1 MRVTSSSDERGRLS
15 VETVDI
21 DDAAR
26 IVIRGEADIAN
37 AHHLAA
43 ALDSISLDGAKRVQL
58 QVSDLAFI
66 DVSTLRHLTAFATR
80 LRQEGRTVETRG
92 ARPMLQHMVRELE
105 VDGVFGFPG
114 QGPTTP

>member
-1 MRVTSSSDERGRLS
+1 MGVTFSSDERGRLS
-15 VETVDI
+15 IETVDN

-26 IVIRGEADIAN
+26 IVIRGEADVAN

-43 ALDSISLDGAKRVQL
+43 ALDNISLDGAKNVKL

-80 LRQEGRTVETRG
+80 LREEGRTVETHG
-92 ARPMLQHMVRELE
+92 ARPMLQRMVLELD
-105 VDGVFGFPG
+105 VDGVFGLPE
-114 QGPTTP
+114 QGPTHP